1 MRVMVMHESG
11 IGMFVCSYGADVFWS
26 APPLLHHKSQGHHEP
41 VGPEE
46 TSVLNKNDISL
57 QSLPA
62 CNNSPDTHHNQLL
75 NPTSWHLHVRAAFV
89 GWVQNDTY
97 HLETHYKPELGGRG
111 TVQGCR
117 AVMGNHRY
125 ANSSRCFLWKCISNI
140 ANIAL
145 YSNGNVFD
153 ITKLLI
159 HSAGT
164 CEHVRIFHHFMCF
177 FPLKLVSLV

>member
-11 IGMFVCSYGADVFWS
+11 IGIFVCSYGADVFWS

-46 TSVLNKNDISL
+46 TSVLNRNDISL
-57 QSLPA
+57 QPLPA
-62 CNNSPDTHHNQLL
+62 CTTPQTPTTTSSWILHHDIF
-75 NPTSWHLHVRAAFV
+75 TSGLTWV
-89 GWVQNDTY
+89 GWVQNDMY
-97 HLETHYKPELGGRG
+97 HLETHYKLELGRRD
-111 TVQGCR
+111 TVQECR

-145 YSNGNVFD
+145 YSNGNEYIHVFNT
-153 ITKLLI
+153 TKLLI

-164 CEHVRIFHHFMCF
+164 CEMLYC
-177 FPLKLVSLV
+177 PYSLNMMESKR